1 MTSHI
6 RRIDSRTRGATTKHF
21 RVSVDGKIVGGV
33 AATIT
38 VGVYKNGD
46 TLVRAEDTTTIVLV
60 SEGSYG
66 INCLVELATNDYV
79 ELFVKATA
87 GTVQL
92 KTSTLTITGI

>member
-1 MTSHI
+1 M
-6 RRIDSRTRGATTKHF
+6 R
-21 RVSVDGKIVGGV
+21 
-33 AATIT
+33 
-38 VGVYKNGD
+38 NEN

-79 ELFVKATA
+79 ELFVKATT

-92 KTSTLTITGI
+92 KTSMLTITEI